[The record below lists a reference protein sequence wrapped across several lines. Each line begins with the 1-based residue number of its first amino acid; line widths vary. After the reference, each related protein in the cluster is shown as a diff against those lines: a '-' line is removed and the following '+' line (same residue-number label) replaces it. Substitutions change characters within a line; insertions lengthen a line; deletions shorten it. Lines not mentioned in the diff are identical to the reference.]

1 MTRPVSRTTL
11 VQALLLAL
19 ALLLPL
25 IAAPYWIHV
34 GALAWYY
41 ALLAA
46 SWALL
51 AGYAGQFS
59 FAHCA
64 FAALGGY
71 ASALGVAKLGLPLP
85 AAILLAVLL
94 ALVVGALM
102 GWLVL
107 RLSGPYLALFTLAI
121 SEIFRLILVAE
132 EQITR
137 GSLGLQVG
145 GLYENGT
152 DTDYYYTGLGLLLL
166 ALLAMR
172 GLLASRIGLFLRA
185 IREDEDAAR
194 ASGVNTTLCKILIFV
209 VTSGIAA
216 IAGAYYG
223 HFIGILTPS
232 IVIIPEMG
240 LVIAMAV
247 IGGIESLSGA
257 VIGAVVV
264 YLLSEMLRG
273 EGEWRFVLLGLALIL
288 IQRFAQNGL
297 FPAIER
303 ALAPRPGQP
312 ELPVSKEAS
321 HAGRG

>member
-1 MTRPVSRTTL
+1 MTRLFSRVAAL
-11 VQALLLAL
+11 QAAL
-19 ALLLPL
+19 IVFAIILPL
-25 IAAPYWIHV
+25 FGAPYWIHV

-59 FAHCA
+59 FAQCA

-71 ASALGVAKLGLPLP
+71 ASALGVSKLGLPL
-85 AAILLAVLL
+85 ATSILFAVFLS
-94 ALVVGALM
+94 VCVGALM

-121 SEIFRLILVAE
+121 SEIFRLILIAE
-132 EQITR
+132 EPLTR
-137 GSLGLQVG
+137 GSLGLPVS
-145 GLYENGT
+145 GLYSHGG
-152 DTDYYYTGLGLLLL
+152 DTAYYYTGLALLLA

-172 GLLASRIGLFLRA
+172 GLLATRVGLFLRA
-185 IREDEDAAR
+185 LREDEGAAR

-209 VTSGIAA
+209 ITSGLAA
-216 IAGAYYG
+216 LAGAYYG

-257 VIGAVVV
+257 VIGAVLV
-264 YLLSEMLRG
+264 YVLSEMLRG
-273 EGEWRFVLLGLALIL
+273 QGEWRFVLLGLALIL
-288 IQRFAQNGL
+288 IQRFAQNGI
-297 FPAIER
+297 FPVVER
-303 ALAPRPGQP
+303 ALAPRCVP
-312 ELPVSKEAS
+312 PVPACGTEAS
-321 HAGRG
+321 HGPG